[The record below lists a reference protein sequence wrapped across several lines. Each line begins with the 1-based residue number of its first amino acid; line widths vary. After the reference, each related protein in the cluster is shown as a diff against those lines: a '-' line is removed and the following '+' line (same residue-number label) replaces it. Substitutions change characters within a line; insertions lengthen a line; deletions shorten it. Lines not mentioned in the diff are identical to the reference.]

1 MNNTILLLK
10 GKKKKKVNIIQS
22 VGREEKRPKRDL
34 VQLYLMAA
42 HNHEGT

>member
-10 GKKKKKVNIIQS
+10 GRKKKVNIIQS
-22 VGREEKRPKRDL
+22 VGREGKRPKRDL